1 MIRLLLITEIQFHK
15 DFGSDNVD
23 GDNKL
28 KNAQQIFDT
37 HNSNVSA
44 ISKYKNLDESKNKN
58 KSIQDIQMPAAPE
71 MPYSGFQNDKQKQH
85 LQYLTNSA
93 IENCFATDE
102 SSTIVNI
109 DIFDD
114 QLSTSSNSN
123 TSRFSCET
131 TPLNT
136 TTPPISLNGVI
147 NTNLM
152 HFSPNS
158 VAPLSTENTSR
169 DSNFTSEE
177 NEICHDNR
185 DNVIANTN
193 NDNCDNDDV
202 SSNVSG
208 GSL

>member
-1 MIRLLLITEIQFHK
+1 MLILLLLITEIQFHK
-15 DFGSDNVD
+15 DFGRDKFD

-28 KNAQQIFDT
+28 KNTQQIFDT
-37 HNSNVSA
+37 QNSNVST
-44 ISKYKNLDESKNKN
+44 ISKYKNADESKDKN
-58 KSIQDIQMPAAPE
+58 KIIQDMQTPTQE
-71 MPYSGFQNDKQKQH
+71 MPYSGFRNVKQNQH
-85 LQYLTNSA
+85 LLCLTNSA

-102 SSTIVNI
+102 PSTIVNI

-114 QLSTSSNSN
+114 QLSASSNSN
-123 TSRFSCET
+123 TSRFSCEA

-147 NTNLM
+147 NTNFM

-158 VAPLSTENTSR
+158 TEPLNTENTSR

-177 NEICHDNR
+177 IEIYHDNR

-193 NDNCDNDDV
+193 YDNCDNDDV
-202 SSNVSG
+202 SSNVNG